1 MLSNTHDLMHNKH
14 DERNDSFEELKL
26 KTLGTLGTLFALRKQ
41 TDKNLIISDSSN
53 SLPLHAVP

>member
-1 MLSNTHDLMHNKH
+1 MHNKQ

-26 KTLGTLGTLFALRKQ
+26 KILGTLGTLFALRKQ

-53 SLPLHAVP
+53 SFPLHAVP